1 MDKESRPPQRQ
12 MPPGEPPPGEVP
24 VAPVNHNAGLDPDF
38 DPGAGQPP
46 PDDPYSDAMAIR
58 GLFGAVHND
67 LAQLNEHLV
76 SESSGLRSK
85 NVDKNVMDRDILQ
98 VMGQNPQQPQLQPQP
113 QPGQVAHHVHPQAPH
128 QAPVQQPATTQHD
141 PNQIEFNFD
150 NSATAQD
157 IFNRLSDI
165 ERDQTK
171 ILRLLNGIK
180 DSLATNEK
188 N

>member
-1 MDKESRPPQRQ
+1 MDKDSKPPQRQ
-12 MPPGEPPPGEVP
+12 LPAGEPSPGEVP
-24 VAPVNHNAGLDPDF
+24 VAPVNHSAGLDPDF
-38 DPGAGQPP
+38 NPGAGQPP

-58 GLFGAVHND
+58 GIFGAVHND
-67 LAQLNEHLV
+67 LAQLNQHLV

-85 NVDKNVMDRDILQ
+85 NVDKSVMDRDILQ
-98 VMGQNPQQPQLQPQP
+98 IMGKTPQQPQLQPQP
-113 QPGQVAHHVHPQAPH
+113 HPGQVAHHVHPQAP
-128 QAPVQQPATTQHD
+128 VIQPEENQHD

-171 ILRLLNGIK
+171 ILKLLNGIK
-180 DSLATNEK
+180 DSLSTND
-188 N
+188 